1 MPGLRG
7 GCGTDGRG
15 SSGCGAA
22 PSLGDRGRAAISRDG
37 GKFTADAI
45 GTDDTGSGRGF
56 SFFLFFF
63 LPLLLGVKLLGSCYT
78 SHAVADS
85 LRAWCCDAASLEWL
99 GARCLPQSEP
109 WM

>member
-7 GCGTDGRG
+7 GRGTDGRG

-56 SFFLFFF
+56 SFFLSFFF
-63 LPLLLGVKLLGSCYT
+63 CHSCLV
-78 SHAVADS
+78 SNSSGAVTR
-85 LRAWCCDAASLEWL
+85 LML
-99 GARCLPQSEP
+99 
-109 WM
+109 